1 MHFLINIPIAI
12 VNNIGFLAILFMV
25 YQVTKSLQE
34 KEILNLQAAYLFN
47 MACIFQCLGLVQ
59 FILVLFYPA
68 LSIELVSQKLNS
80 LNTSISSLFVQSPI
94 HWLSFIAWLYCIIL
108 IALIFKSV
116 FQFYQ
121 LTVLIKSSNFSN
133 TDNYTSFINTL
144 PKPSLGR
151 KVKLGFSSTIESPIS
166 FGWIEPIILLPI
178 AIVNQL
184 SVKEIQSIIIHEWAH
199 ILRNDYLVNLLT
211 SFVQLVL
218 FFNPFTYLFN
228 KEISLQREI
237 ACDSFVINASVG
249 KLDYL
254 NTLYKMATG
263 LREKEIAILNT
274 SKWTMGILNMPN
286 ELLYRVK
293 FLTKTKRFNFIHS
306 TRVILT
312 SLLVSLLFL
321 FPFDQNQNK
330 QILKNQP
337 KVLFTSKLLISGGVI
352 KKTTPFKSTHLYT
365 SIHKHSHLLQKRNHE
380 NTAMLNLNDESRSN
394 ELINK
399 SYNEMVEKTMKWIK
413 TREVMNQFANYEESL
428 EDIEFEV
435 AERLLMRAIF
445 TNYQLKRELLN
456 ERLTKATYEKEAMDY
471 LVNSK
476 EWEQMQQF
484 EKWTAEFLKKHP
496 QNIDTTTNF
505 STLKDRL
512 IVY

>member
-1 MHFLINIPIAI
+1 MHFLTNIPLAI
-12 VNNIGFLAILFMV
+12 INNIGFLALLFMV
-25 YQVTKSLQE
+25 YQVAKSIQE
-34 KEILNLQAAYLFN
+34 KEILALQAAYLFN
-47 MACIFQCLGLVQ
+47 LACIFQTLGLVQ

-68 LSIELVSQKLNS
+68 LSIEWVSQNLNL
-80 LNTSISSLFVQSPI
+80 LNASVSSLFVQSPI
-94 HWLSFIAWLYCIIL
+94 YWLSFITWLYCIIL

-116 FQFYQ
+116 IQFYQ
-121 LTVLIKSSNFSN
+121 LAIVVKSSNFSN

-151 KVKLGFSSTIESPIS
+151 KVKLGFSSTIETPIS

-178 AIVNQL
+178 ALVNQL

-199 ILRNDYLVNLLT
+199 ILRNDYLVNLLI

-237 ACDSFVINASVG
+237 ACDSFVVNASVE

-263 LREKEIAILNT
+263 LRAKELAIQNT

-293 FLTKTKRFNFIHS
+293 FLTKTKRFNFIQSSKIFITALLASLLFFISFNPTEHKFMTKVQPKAS
-306 TRVILT
+306 FVQIKVPSSVQIKKPKVFNTSIDKH
-312 SLLVSLLFL
+312 SLLVEVAR
-321 FPFDQNQNK
+321 P
-330 QILKNQP
+330 
-337 KVLFTSKLLISGGVI
+337 
-352 KKTTPFKSTHLYT
+352 
-365 SIHKHSHLLQKRNHE
+365 
-380 NTAMLNLNDESRSN
+380 SN
-394 ELINK
+394 LINK
-399 SYNEMVEKTMKWIK
+399 SYNEMVGKTMQWIK
-413 TREVMNQFANYEESL
+413 TREVENQFVNYQENSEA
-428 EDIEFEV
+428 IEFEL
-435 AERLLMRAIF
+435 AEKLLMRAIF

-456 ERLTKATYEKEAMDY
+456 ERLAKATNEKEAMDY
-471 LVNSK
+471 VVNSK

-496 QNIDTTTNF
+496 QTVDTSSSF
-505 STLKDRL
+505 SSLKDRL